1 MIIRSSSVFY
11 RQKTQTHFFNCPRY
25 VPKQPSCSHRENLF
39 FFRVR
44 QLAKVPSVIEKL
56 SNEEMDSPE
65 DADIYETKLR
75 DGDLIIAYV
84 SKTLAR
90 HNRKTHLHLFL
101 LDGRIVRQRL
111 QS

>member
-1 MIIRSSSVFY
+1 MFHSNHLVHIER
-11 RQKTQTHFFNCPRY
+11 T
-25 VPKQPSCSHRENLF
+25 F
-39 FFRVR
+39 FFSRAR

-84 SKTLAR
+84 SKTLTCQ
-90 HNRKTHLHLFL
+90 NRSTHLSL
-101 LDGRIVRQRL
+101 LDGRIVGQRL